1 MTVNFKAPGQ
11 NGWVVYYHGPGITV
25 TSWYVLNADGRYPA
39 AMLAGARRVHVRT
52 HPARTVALAAG
63 AAELALAALVHPTA
77 LPAALLLAAL
87 GVTAGLVIDK
97 RRSPRRMEL
106 WVTYRGGEV
115 ELFSSADRRE
125 FEQVRRAVIRALE
138 VNRDPLAG

>member
-11 NGWVVYYHGPGITV
+11 SGWIVFYDGPGITV
-25 TSWYVLNADGRYPA
+25 TSWYVQNSVGRYPA
-39 AMLAGARRVHVRT
+39 GMPAGARRVHVRT
-52 HPARTVALAAG
+52 HPARTVALVAG
-63 AAELALAALVHPTA
+63 AAALALAALVRPTT

-115 ELFSSADRRE
+115 ELFSGADRRE

-138 VNRDPLAG
+138 INRDPLAG